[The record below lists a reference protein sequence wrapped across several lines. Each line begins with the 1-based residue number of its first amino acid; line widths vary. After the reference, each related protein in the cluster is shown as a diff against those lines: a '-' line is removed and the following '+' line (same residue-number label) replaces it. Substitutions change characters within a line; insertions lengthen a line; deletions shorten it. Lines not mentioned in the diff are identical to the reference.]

1 MTSVSPPVVS
11 YPLPA
16 LPVPIEP
23 APELLSLARQSPVLQ
38 TALPGNTTG
47 WLVTGF
53 QEVREVLA
61 DPRFSRAL
69 AARPGREL
77 RGIELISATSLLG
90 LDPPEHT
97 RLRKLVA
104 GTFTARRMRQLVPQ
118 IAAIVDGLI
127 DQMLGVPPSDQDRF
141 HAWSDAL
148 VGDWSRDQG
157 EMAAALEAICG
168 YTAELIAAKRA

>member
-16 LPVPIEP
+16 LPVPTEP

-38 TALPGNTTG
+38 TALPGDTTG

-77 RGIELISATSLLG
+77 RGIELRRPSAACS
-90 LDPPEHT
+90 
-97 RLRKLVA
+97 A
-104 GTFTARRMRQLVPQ
+104 GFPGCAS
-118 IAAIVDGLI
+118 
-127 DQMLGVPPSDQDRF
+127 PS
-141 HAWSDAL
+141 ASM
-148 VGDWSRDQG
+148 S
-157 EMAAALEAICG
+157 
-168 YTAELIAAKRA
+168 